1 MNEISINK
9 IDKRYLN
16 IAEATLDTDNREDY
30 DVYRSYPVNFESIDY
45 GYIKLKDNTISKM
58 MVASSIIDE
67 YVCNSLFFSEDGS
80 EWQYIDFPVLEATT
94 EYNKLLI
101 YNGSVYFIFDDK
113 IRKLYNFDFENG
125 SMDEDTIEGDISD
138 IAIYNNEV
146 YFLHYNGI
154 YRLHDDDTLSDLV
167 QIASIDYAFSKFIN
181 TTNNELVIMGDA
193 EGYPVFVTYD
203 GEAHLIFSNIK
214 CEVQTAIS
222 CNRFIYCYSVDS
234 RVIVIERNQELSKIQ
249 CIEYPGHKWTGDV
262 YYYHSHFWIAY
273 MDFDDNDM
281 HTYIANSIN
290 GINFDEEIR
299 LPHKSDKD
307 GKFRIFNTDRMKSVF
322 CIGAGNTY
330 ILHPSINYFD
340 YGKCV
345 FYVKKP
351 VLDNTCE
358 FTIDDFDDVYNFS
371 KYNISVAVEEVHENG
386 YIIHS
391 DIKYEITPR
400 VINGNI
406 YFKIINQ
413 DYIIGSDPE
422 SEEVKSFLIIEIYG
436 IKGIC

>member
-1 MNEISINK
+1 
-9 IDKRYLN
+9 
-16 IAEATLDTDNREDY
+16 
-30 DVYRSYPVNFESIDY
+30 
-45 GYIKLKDNTISKM
+45 
-58 MVASSIIDE
+58 
-67 YVCNSLFFSEDGS
+67 
-80 EWQYIDFPVLEATT
+80 
-94 EYNKLLI
+94 
-101 YNGSVYFIFDDK
+101 
-113 IRKLYNFDFENG
+113 
-125 SMDEDTIEGDISD
+125 
-138 IAIYNNEV
+138 
-146 YFLHYNGI
+146 
-154 YRLHDDDTLSDLV
+154 
-167 QIASIDYAFSKFIN
+167 
-181 TTNNELVIMGDA
+181 
-193 EGYPVFVTYD
+193 
-203 GEAHLIFSNIK
+203 
-214 CEVQTAIS
+214 
-222 CNRFIYCYSVDS
+222 
-234 RVIVIERNQELSKIQ
+234 
-249 CIEYPGHKWTGDV
+249 
-262 YYYHSHFWIAY
+262 

-281 HTYIANSIN
+281 YTYIANSIN

-299 LPHKSDKD
+299 LPHRSDKD
-307 GKFRIFNTDRMKSVF
+307 GKFCIFNTDRMKSVF

-330 ILHPSINYFD
+330 IMHPSINYFD

-351 VLDNTCE
+351 ILDNTCE

-371 KYNISVAVEEVHENG
+371 KYNISVAVEEIHENG